1 MKYYPLEVIEKMD
14 ALESSTSV
22 LDMIKQ
28 HNLCEE
34 DATIDDLYDYV
45 YSLRFFTPEYQGK
58 FKKWNDAI
66 MYNKRINKIFFPMY
80 DMKDFDRR
88 QTEWKDVMSTS
99 LVIDKWKLSK
109 MVYRIDND
117 FFHEI
122 KNTENI
128 ITSKEVFDKLPF
140 DCFFVDLTQVEN
152 ISRFKGAWV
161 NIIKTSEDFY
171 GVNIYMIQDVDYTF
185 FTYYSWYKFSDDN
198 NEIEWKPDDLP
209 KSDFIAR
216 SFIDTSRTN
225 ITGNTDMKTEEYNA
239 IMKLFHEGLNDD
251 ISNINPNNLVDITLD
266 MSDEY
271 DPRRDIVIAI
281 FQIMT
286 FISIDASDISENP
299 NTKQTYKPSTTV
311 KNKFSEVKI
320 WDVGVRY
327 GRAIHVAKQEYKKY
341 IKKYNNR
348 SEDIK
353 ERKPTRP
360 HMRRAHWHR
369 YHVGKGRK
377 ETKTIWLAPTYVCGN
392 HEIPV
397 TIREIKK

>member
-1 MKYYPLEVIEKMD
+1 MKYYPLEVIEEMD
-14 ALESSTSV
+14 TLESSTSV

-34 DATIDDLYDYV
+34 DTTIDDLYDYV
-45 YSLRFFTPEYQGK
+45 YCLRFFTPEYEGK

-80 DMKDFDRR
+80 DMKDIDIR
-88 QTEWKDVMSTS
+88 QTEWKDIMSTS

-109 MVYRIDND
+109 MVYRIDNN

-128 ITSKEVFDKLPF
+128 ITSKEVFDRLPF
-140 DCFFVDLTQVEN
+140 DCFFIDLTQVEN

-161 NIIKTSEDFY
+161 NIVKTSEEFY
-171 GVNIYMIQDVDYTF
+171 GVNIYMIQDVNYTF
-185 FTYYSWYKFSDDN
+185 FTYYSWYKFGDD
-198 NEIEWKPDDLP
+198 NEIEWNPDDLP
-209 KSDFIAR
+209 KSNFIAR
-216 SFIDTSRTN
+216 SFIDASKIN
-225 ITGNTDMKTEEYNA
+225 INKTEREIEQEEQEA
-239 IMKLFHEGLNDD
+239 IMKLFREA
-251 ISNINPNNLVDITLD
+251 ITNPIEPENLVDVTLD

-271 DPRRDIVIAI
+271 DPRQDIVIAI

-311 KNKFSEVKI
+311 KNKFSEVRI
-320 WDVGVRY
+320 WDVGIRY

-341 IKKYNNR
+341 IREHNGR
-348 SEDIK
+348 GEDIK

-369 YHVGKGRK
+369 YHVGKGRQ
-377 ETKTIWLAPTYVCGN
+377 EIKTIWLAPIYVCGN

>member
-1 MKYYPLEVIEKMD
+1 MKYYPLEVIDKMN

-22 LDMIKQ
+22 LDMIKE
-28 HNLCEE
+28 HDLCDK
-34 DATIDDLYDYV
+34 DATLEDLYEYAYSV
-45 YSLRFFTPEYQGK
+45 YFFMPEYEGK

-66 MYNKRINKIFFPMY
+66 MYNKKVNKIFFPMY
-80 DMKDFDRR
+80 AMDDFDRR
-88 QTEWKDVMSTS
+88 QTEWKDIVSTS
-99 LVIDKWKLSK
+99 LVVDKWKKSK

-128 ITSKEVFDKLPF
+128 ITSKEIFDRLPF
-140 DCFFVDLTQVEN
+140 DCFFIDLTQVEN

-161 NIIKTSEDFY
+161 NIVKTSEEFY

-185 FTYYSWYKFSDDN
+185 FTYYSWYKFNDD

-216 SFIDTSRTN
+216 SFVDASKIN
-225 ITGNTDMKTEEYNA
+225 LNKTQREIEQEEQEA
-239 IMKLFHEGLNDD
+239 IMKLFRET
-251 ISNINPNNLVDITLD
+251 ITNPIEPENLVDVTLD

-271 DPRRDIVIAI
+271 DPRQDIVIAI

-286 FISIDASDISENP
+286 FISVDASDISENP
-299 NTKQTYKPSTTV
+299 NTKQTYRPSTTV
-311 KNKFSEVKI
+311 KNKFSEVRM

-327 GRAIHVAKQEYKKY
+327 GQAIHVAKQEYKKY
-341 IKKYNNR
+341 VKKYNGR
-348 SEDIK
+348 GEGIK
-353 ERKPTRP
+353 ERKPVRP

-369 YHVGKGRK
+369 YHIGKGRQ
-377 ETKTIWLAPTYVCGN
+377 ETKLIWLAPTYVCGN